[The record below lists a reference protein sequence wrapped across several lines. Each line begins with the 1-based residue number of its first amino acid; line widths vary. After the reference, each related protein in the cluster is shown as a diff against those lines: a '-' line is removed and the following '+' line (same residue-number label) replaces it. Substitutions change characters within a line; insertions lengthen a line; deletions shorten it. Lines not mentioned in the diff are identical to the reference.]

1 MRVLTELVV
10 EGGQVDGKTN
20 QGTEKTKVTKG
31 VEKRHAAAG
40 PSFGLVLRAL
50 TRVLRKCGV
59 PEGVCVIA
67 ERGDRLSREW
77 QRQEED
83 CGGGNDQPRAMRVRL

>member
-31 VEKRHAAAG
+31 VEKRRSAADAQLG
-40 PSFGLVLRAL
+40 ARPGAYAPVTKLCR
-50 TRVLRKCGV
+50 
-59 PEGVCVIA
+59 P
-67 ERGDRLSREW
+67 
-77 QRQEED
+77 
-83 CGGGNDQPRAMRVRL
+83 